1 MCGEGWNIDGETQ
14 LSWWRWRKCVLE
26 LQDGAGKENLCPW
39 IDFCDAGIWVYL
51 RKGNPTLLGPTQI
64 PNHYSGNLYF
74 QTRGRVSRWDQKV
87 YYAFMVS
94 HLIGELFWKNPFLFI
109 LCYPCRQFREDSAQG
124 RDKVP
129 EAGGFPA
136 HVPSPQFGFLHHSTS
151 SAPLLPDTNPPDSV

>member
-1 MCGEGWNIDGETQ
+1 M
-14 LSWWRWRKCVLE
+14 
-26 LQDGAGKENLCPW
+26 
-39 IDFCDAGIWVYL
+39 
-51 RKGNPTLLGPTQI
+51 
-64 PNHYSGNLYF
+64 
-74 QTRGRVSRWDQKV
+74 DQKV

-136 HVPSPQFGFLHHSTS
+136 HLPSLQFDFLRHSTS
-151 SAPLLPDTNPPDSV
+151 SAPLLPDSKPPDSG